1 MKLTLKLTPY
11 NFAYLVYPIVYVCS
25 IPLTLLL
32 KRYSDIIARTF
43 PVNFIELY
51 IVSNHG
57 YLWFSGVYWCLAIT
71 LGYIPTKD
79 TLILTRYT
87 KIYLINTLWIL
98 ILLEWF
104 FGSPIFER
112 ISVFAGAT
120 CSVPG
125 IFREYECENNGGE
138 WNDPFD
144 SSSHYTFLISSSLLV
159 WYLVVNH
166 VSWVTD
172 YMCNYVQDLEVGVAY
187 SPIQNNSQPQI
198 SSQFKA
204 VRVVVE
210 VVALIFISIWF
221 ILYLTTSIF
230 FHTIPEKFVGLLCG
244 LFVPT
249 LIEYI

>member
-11 NFAYLVYPIVYVCS
+11 NFAYLVYPVVYVCS

-32 KRYSDIIARTF
+32 KRYNGTIAHTF
-43 PVNFIELY
+43 PVNFIESY

-57 YLWFSGVYWCLAIT
+57 YMWFTGLYWILAIT
-71 LGYIPTKD
+71 LGYLPTKD
-79 TLILTRYT
+79 TVILTRYT

-125 IFREYECENNGGE
+125 IFREYECKDNGGE

-159 WYLVVNH
+159 WYLIVTH

-172 YMCNYVQDLEVGVAY
+172 YLSSHVPDLEVGISY
-187 SPIQNNSQPQI
+187 SPVEETQSKV
-198 SSQFKA
+198 SSAYKTVRTIVEIVA
-204 VRVVVE
+204 VV
-210 VVALIFISIWF
+210 LLGIWF
-221 ILYLTTSIF
+221 ISYLTTSIF
-230 FHTIPEKFVGLLCG
+230 FHTIPEKLVGLICG
-244 LFVPT
+244 LVVPT